1 MLNEVKIHYFL
12 TLAESCSFSSAAKE
26 LHITQQALSKQI
38 SLLEEELECSLFE
51 RTARGVAL
59 TGAGVI
65 MQKTFRTIGNSLE
78 QAKTEIK
85 NNARNTGRVLN
96 IGCSAGLRPGP
107 FLNALCQDFDRDHS
121 SRLWLGQ
128 PDTYHDLITW
138 LTEDK
143 FDLVLCTDDYK
154 TPDLELQQLALCRT
168 PLYFFVSRS
177 HPMASSGATLR
188 DFAELP
194 FYLTNNANRTNR
206 ILSICARDRFL
217 PAETCQVANPYS
229 AYLMVEAGYAVC
241 FGTGFSLLHTSPGVR
256 AYRIP
261 EEEVHLECLWRP
273 EGASS
278 LARAFVQHLESRCDP
293 TQWYYPMR
301 ISQEH
306 N

>member
-12 TLAESCSFSSAAKE
+12 TLAEAGSFSGAAKE

-38 SLLEEELECSLFE
+38 GLLEEELECSLFE
-51 RTARGVAL
+51 RTARGVLL
-59 TGAGVI
+59 TDAGLV
-65 MQKTFRTIGNSLE
+65 MQKTFRNMENSME
-78 QAKTEIK
+78 QARTEIK
-85 NNARNTGRVLN
+85 NNARSNGRVLN

-107 FLNALCQDFDRDHS
+107 FLNPLCGDFAQDHS
-121 SRLWLGQ
+121 SQLWFGQ

-154 TPDLELQQLALCRT
+154 SPNGELQRLPLCRT

-188 DFAELP
+188 DFSGLP
-194 FYLTNNANRTNR
+194 FYLTNHPGRTDR

-217 PAETCQVANPYS
+217 PVETYQVANPYS
-229 AYLMVEAGYAVC
+229 AYLMVEAGSAVS
-241 FGTGFSLLHTSPGVR
+241 FGTGFSLLHTNPGVR

-261 EEEVHLECLWRP
+261 DEEVHLECLWRP

-278 LARAFVQHLESRCDP
+278 LTRAFLRHLEDRCDP
-293 TQWYYPMR
+293 EQWYYPER
-301 ISQEH
+301 
-306 N
+306 NG